1 MLKAYMKQNTNFY
14 FKNAKVRARNI
25 VMILQRLLNAQV
37 ILMILTKIVKPIM
50 LIVFDYMIA
59 AMSIKE
65 NFNQLTLHT
74 I

>member
-1 MLKAYMKQNTNFY
+1 MLKVYMKQNTNFY
-14 FKNAKVRARNI
+14 FKNAKVRAQNI

-74 I
+74 F

>member
-1 MLKAYMKQNTNFY
+1 MLKVYMKQNTNFY

-25 VMILQRLLNAQV
+25 LMILQRLLNAQV

>member
-1 MLKAYMKQNTNFY
+1 MLKVYMKQNTNFY

-59 AMSIKE
+59 AI
-65 NFNQLTLHT
+65 

>member
-1 MLKAYMKQNTNFY
+1 MKQNTNFY

>member
-1 MLKAYMKQNTNFY
+1 MLKVYMKQNTNFY

-65 NFNQLTLHT
+65 NFNQLTFHT

>member
-1 MLKAYMKQNTNFY
+1 MLKVYMKQNTNFY

>member
-1 MLKAYMKQNTNFY
+1 MLKVYMKQNTNFY

-25 VMILQRLLNAQV
+25 VMILQRLFNAQV

>member
-1 MLKAYMKQNTNFY
+1 MLKVYMKKNTNFY

>member
-1 MLKAYMKQNTNFY
+1 MLKVYMKQHTTFY

>member
-1 MLKAYMKQNTNFY
+1 MLKVYMNQNTNFY